1 MKKVLKIT
9 KDFFTRFEL
18 FTLSIIIYLYSINIK
33 SFLMKAKYLLAI
45 FIIAMGLSFSSCA
58 THVHVKSKPN
68 KVKTIPPGQAKKIT
82 GEKSAKRHAP
92 GHNK

>member
-1 MKKVLKIT
+1 
-9 KDFFTRFEL
+9 
-18 FTLSIIIYLYSINIK
+18 
-33 SFLMKAKYLLAI
+33 MKAKYLLVI
-45 FIIAMGLSFSSCA
+45 FIVAMGLSLSSCA
-58 THVHVKSKPN
+58 TRVHVHSKPN